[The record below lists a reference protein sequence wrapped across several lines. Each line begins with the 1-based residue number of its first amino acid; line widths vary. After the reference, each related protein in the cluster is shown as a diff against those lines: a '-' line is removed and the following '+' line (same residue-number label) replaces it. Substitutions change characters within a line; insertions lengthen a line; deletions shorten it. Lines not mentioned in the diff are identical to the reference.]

1 VNGYP
6 QVGTTPTMN
15 GHRPRKPALAQRR
28 YPSVGVVVPTRGRDQ
43 ELRAAVAGVL
53 NQDYPGEVRLAVVSD
68 CVEPPLELGA
78 DPRVE
83 VLVNTRTPGLAG
95 TRNTGTLALETDLIA
110 FCDDDDVWERGKLR
124 AQVAAL
130 GRAPTAEM
138 ASCGIVVQYG
148 DRYRERLIGRDAV
161 TYEEL
166 LRSRMVMVHSSTYL
180 FKRDALLAGIGLSDE
195 TIPHG
200 QNEDWDLALR
210 AARRRPIA
218 FVDEPL
224 VQVCWGRSSYFA
236 HEWQTRADGLLWM
249 LRRHP
254 EIAASGVSAGR
265 VYGQLAFAYACLG
278 QRDEV
283 WRWARRALRRNWHE
297 RRVPFALA
305 VASGL
310 LSGDAVLHA
319 LHSMGHGI

>member
-1 VNGYP
+1 MSGHPSVGMAPTVNGYRS
-6 QVGTTPTMN
+6 GT
-15 GHRPRKPALAQRR
+15 PALAKRR

-53 NQDYPGEVRLAVVSD
+53 NQDYPGEVRLAVVAD
-68 CVEPPLELGA
+68 GVEPPLELGA
-78 DPRVE
+78 DHRVE
-83 VLVNTRTPGLAG
+83 LLVNTRTPGLAG

-130 GRAPTAEM
+130 GRAPAAEM
-138 ASCGIVVQYG
+138 ASCGIAVQYG
-148 DRYRERLIGRDAV
+148 DRSRERLIGRDAV

-166 LRSRMVMVHSSTYL
+166 LRLRMVMVHSSTYL

-210 AARRRPIA
+210 AARRGPIA
-218 FVDEPL
+218 FVDQPL

-236 HEWQTRADGLLWM
+236 HEWQSRADGLLWM
-249 LRRHP
+249 LRQHP
-254 EIAASGVSAGR
+254 EIVASRAAAGR

-278 QRDEV
+278 QRGEA
-283 WRWARRALRRNWHE
+283 WRWIRRAVRRNWHE

-305 VASGL
+305 VACGL
-310 LSGDAVLHA
+310 LSGDAVLHV